1 MSGLRLAEPALSM
14 LTGAA
19 AEPVAGWAGILSGGD
34 PGAVARTREALTYQ
48 PRSEEGRQG
57 LRAVGE
63 ALAPVGEGM
72 EFLRKAGGD
81 RVYDM
86 TGSPGLAAAAAT
98 VPDALATWA
107 GGRFMPAVA
116 GNHAMKDVAM
126 RGTPAQYGLRARQA
140 VNTPDQMPPAYAG
153 KQAGYITPLSKNPRG
168 EFEMGMPAQDYP
180 VIPPNLGQVVGER
193 GKTMYEV
200 LQHTSGM
207 APAGKKAP
215 VVESM
220 YKSPGG
226 KDFLEK
232 AIKEINDPNSNKL
245 FHGTK
250 DGVQINAAAHK
261 NRLPVDVRASSP
273 AEFVSAM
280 NESYGLQQG
289 APSSVRT
296 GATQRG
302 LGAANEAWMRRNQP

>member
-1 MSGLRLAEPALSM
+1 MSGLRIAEPALSM

-19 AEPVAGWAGILSGGD
+19 AEPIAGWAGILSGGD

-48 PRSEEGRQG
+48 PRTEHGREG

-63 ALAPVGEGM
+63 ALAPVGEGV

-81 RVYDM
+81 RAFEA

-107 GGRFMPAVA
+107 GGRFLPAVA
-116 GNHAMKDVAM
+116 GNSA
-126 RGTPAQYGLRARQA
+126 RGGLRA
-140 VNTPDQMPPAYAG
+140 PEMPAYAG

-168 EFEMGMPAQDYP
+168 EFEMGTPAQDYP
-180 VIPPNLGQVVGER
+180 VVPPNLGQVVGER
-193 GKTMYEV
+193 GKTLYEV

-232 AIKEINDPNSNKL
+232 AIKEINDPTSNKL

-302 LGAANEAWMRRNQP
+302 LGAANEAWVRRNQP